1 MSEEKKLGGT
11 AVRVETRDIT
21 DFEVDG
27 FVYYAVE
34 DLALGTGFGTA
45 IQARGGPGIRK
56 ELEELGPI
64 GLGEAVA
71 SSAGN
76 MKAKSII
83 HAVGPKFQ
91 ESGREE
97 KLRVTMQ
104 NSLRVAEEQGL
115 KTLAFPAMGAGFYM
129 IPVEMSARVM
139 YETIREH
146 VTNSSGLEEITICVL
161 DSNQYGVFTSQLQA
175 L

>member
-11 AVRVETRDIT
+11 TVRVETRDIT

-34 DLALGTGFGTA
+34 DLQLGTGFGTA
-45 IQARGGPGIRK
+45 IQARGGPEVRK

-64 GLGEAVA
+64 GPCEAIA

-76 MKAKSII
+76 MKANTII
-83 HAVGPKFQ
+83 HAVGPKFL
-91 ESGREE
+91 EDDREE
-97 KLRVTMQ
+97 KLRTTMK
-104 NSLRVAEEQGL
+104 NTLKVAEEKGL
-115 KTLAFPAMGAGFYM
+115 KSLAFPAMGAGFYM
-129 IPVEMSARVM
+129 IPVDLSARVM
-139 YETIREH
+139 YETLGAH
-146 VTNSSGLEEITICVL
+146 LTDTTGLEEVTICVF
-161 DSNQYGVFTSQLQA
+161 DSNQYGVFSSQLAA